1 MHCDGQ
7 DLKHHHCAQ
16 CSRSCYLC
24 KRKAATKPTAGEQK
38 EGAPLWLIIETNEAN
53 LFSRATSIS
62 KNKEKKRKLADES
75 FNDKFQQIQSNF
87 DKVLAA
93 ETHKQLVDGC
103 HHFGMRAAEKLKGLP
118 PVKRLR
124 LQSKM
129 LSDIAQA
136 MEHESHSNALSI
148 HLCF

>member
-1 MHCDGQ
+1 M
-7 DLKHHHCAQ
+7 
-16 CSRSCYLC
+16 
-24 KRKAATKPTAGEQK
+24 
-38 EGAPLWLIIETNEAN
+38 
-53 LFSRATSIS
+53 FSRATSIS
-62 KNKEKKRKLADES
+62 KNKGKKRKLADKY

-93 ETHKQLVDGC
+93 EANKQSVGGC